1 MSNRLPVGVL
11 GATGAVG
18 QKFVALLESHPWF
31 ELTELAASDRSA
43 GKSYR
48 DATVWR
54 QYQPIPERLKDR
66 RIKPCEPALDCRVV
80 FSGLDSSVAGEIEE
94 SFARAGYIVV
104 SNSRNHRMDDDV
116 PLLVPEV
123 NPEHLALIKVQRERR
138 SWPGAIVTNPN
149 CSTIGLVMALA
160 PIHRAFG
167 VKRVIVATMQALSG
181 AGYPGHSAIDMLGNV
196 IPFIGG
202 GEEEKMETEPLK
214 IMGSL
219 DGNGIRF
226 ADCLISAHTNRVFVE
241 DGHMECVS
249 VELERKAK
257 PDEVAR
263 VLAQF
268 SSLPQEL
275 KLPSAPE
282 RPVIVT
288 DERDRPQP
296 RFDRDAG
303 NGMSAVV
310 GRIRECPVFDIR
322 FVVLSHNTIR
332 GAAGAAILNA
342 ELMKAHGFIE

>member
-1 MSNRLPVGVL
+1 
-11 GATGAVG
+11 
-18 QKFVALLESHPWF
+18 
-31 ELTELAASDRSA
+31 
-43 GKSYR
+43 
-48 DATVWR
+48 
-54 QYQPIPERLKDR
+54 
-66 RIKPCEPALDCRVV
+66 
-80 FSGLDSSVAGEIEE
+80 
-94 SFARAGYIVV
+94 
-104 SNSRNHRMDDDV
+104 MDDDV

-123 NPEHLALIKVQRERR
+123 NPEHLELIKAQRLKRG
-138 SWPGAIVTNPN
+138 WTGAIVTNPN

-167 VKRVIVATMQALSG
+167 VTRVIVATMQALSG

-202 GEEEKMETEPLK
+202 EDEKVETEPLK
-214 IMGSL
+214 IMGSV
-219 DGNGIRF
+219 DGDRIRF
-226 ADCLISAHTNRVFVE
+226 AECRISAHTNRVFVE

-249 VELERKAK
+249 VELERKAM
-257 PDEVAR
+257 PENVAQ
-263 VLAQF
+263 VLGEF
-268 SSLPQEL
+268 RSLPQEL

-288 DERDRPQP
+288 GEKDRPQP

-303 NGMSAVV
+303 EGMSAVV

-342 ELMKAHGFIE
+342 ELMKAQGMLV

>member
-1 MSNRLPVGVL
+1 
-11 GATGAVG
+11 
-18 QKFVALLESHPWF
+18 
-31 ELTELAASDRSA
+31 
-43 GKSYR
+43 
-48 DATVWR
+48 
-54 QYQPIPERLKDR
+54 
-66 RIKPCEPALDCRVV
+66 
-80 FSGLDSSVAGEIEE
+80 
-94 SFARAGYIVV
+94 
-104 SNSRNHRMDDDV
+104 MDDDV

-123 NPEHLALIKVQRERR
+123 NPEHLDLIRTQRERR
-138 SWPGAIVTNPN
+138 NWSGAIVTNPN

-160 PIHRAFG
+160 PIDRAF
-167 VKRVIVATMQALSG
+167 KARRAIVATMQALSG

-202 GEEEKMETEPLK
+202 EEDKVETEPRK
-214 IMGSL
+214 IMGHL
-219 DGNGIRF
+219 EGGEIKFN
-226 ADCLISAHTNRVFVE
+226 ACQISAHTNRVFVE
-241 DGHMECVS
+241 DGHMICAS
-249 VELERKAK
+249 VELESK
-257 PDEVAR
+257 PLVEEVANA
-263 VLAQF
+263 LGSF
-268 SSLPQEL
+268 TSLPQEL

-342 ELMKAHGFIE
+342 ELMKVQGYLD